1 MKKARYPRAF
11 LNGSGEGLAHVRKA
25 APAVFVRNGGFLP
38 PKRAASRTL
47 KGGSKMNVSYTT
59 VGNYQIPNL
68 VMDAQPEGTIGKYG
82 RMRKRYLEEK
92 HDGTFTALVLSGKLT
107 EHLLEIDRTA
117 REQLESIASQMAA
130 AEGITEALKA
140 ADQMEWLLRTNS
152 IRARAEEIVI
162 REVVYGE

>member
-1 MKKARYPRAF
+1 
-11 LNGSGEGLAHVRKA
+11 
-25 APAVFVRNGGFLP
+25 
-38 PKRAASRTL
+38 
-47 KGGSKMNVSYTT
+47 MNVTYTT
-59 VGNYQIPNL
+59 VGSIQIPNL
-68 VMDAQPEGTIGKYG
+68 VLDPAPDAPIGKYG
-82 RMRKRYLEEK
+82 RMRKRFLEQR
-92 HDGTFTALVLSGKLT
+92 HDGTLTALVLSGKLT